1 MLQGVV
7 VSHNPVCPQSQPLP
21 SGVRSSNFCPRP
33 DQRYRQLMLKFANG
47 FGQEVVKHDQ
57 MVYDGLHD
65 IFTDQAMGNLTELMN
80 SYDRSV
86 S

>member
-1 MLQGVV
+1 
-7 VSHNPVCPQSQPLP
+7 
-21 SGVRSSNFCPRP
+21 
-33 DQRYRQLMLKFANG
+33 MLKFANG